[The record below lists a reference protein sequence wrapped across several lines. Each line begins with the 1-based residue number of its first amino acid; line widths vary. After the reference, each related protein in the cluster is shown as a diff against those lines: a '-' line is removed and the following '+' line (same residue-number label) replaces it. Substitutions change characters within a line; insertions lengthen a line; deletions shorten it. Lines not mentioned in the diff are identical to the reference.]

1 MQRILIVGC
10 SGSGKTTLAGK
21 LGSLL
26 DLPVIHL
33 DRLFW
38 QPNWQMVN
46 REVFD
51 ERLAEALAQ
60 PRWIIDGNFDR
71 TLSLRLSKCDTAIA
85 LDYSRVVCLYG
96 VAKRV
101 LRHYGRTRPDM
112 TEGCPEHVDWAFLQ
126 WIWAFNR
133 DKRPGLIAA
142 ITQAAQNG
150 VEVHTFKRRRQCR
163 KWMRTLQAASPK
175 P

>member
-1 MQRILIVGC
+1 MERILIVGC
-10 SGSGKTTLAGK
+10 SGSGKTTLAGE

-26 DLPVIHL
+26 ELPIIHL

-38 QPNWQMVN
+38 LPDWQMVS

-51 ERLAEALAQ
+51 ERLAQALAES
-60 PRWIIDGNFDR
+60 RWIIDGNYDR
-71 TLSLRLSKCDTAIA
+71 TLPLRLSRCDTVIA

-101 LRHYGRTRPDM
+101 LRNYGRTRPDM
-112 TEGCPEHVDWAFLQ
+112 TDGCPERVDWAFIK
-126 WIWAFNR
+126 WVWAFKR

-142 ITQAAQNG
+142 LADATQNG
-150 VEVHTFKRRRQCR
+150 VTVHIFKHRRACR
-163 KWMRTLQAASPK
+163 KWLRTLQPASKK

>member
-1 MQRILIVGC
+1 MERILIVGC
-10 SGSGKTTLAGK
+10 SGSGKSTLSRELAAM
-21 LGSLL
+21 LN
-26 DLPVIHL
+26 LPVIHL

-38 QPNWQMVN
+38 QPNWQMVS

-51 ERLAEALAQ
+51 ERLAQALAQ
-60 PRWIIDGNFDR
+60 PNWIIDGNFDR
-71 TLSLRLSKCDTAIA
+71 TLPLRISQCDTVIA
-85 LDYSRVVCLYG
+85 LDYNRAVCLWG

-101 LRHYGRTRPDM
+101 LRHYGQTRPDM

-126 WIWAFNR
+126 WIWAFKR

-142 ITQAAQNG
+142 LAEASRNG
-150 VEVHTFKRRRQCR
+150 VEVHTFTRRGQCR
-163 KWMRTLQAASPK
+163 KWVRTLQPASPQ